1 MEIIKKGLCVC
12 AKWGDAEFK
21 WGKRE
26 LFGLVVVTVG

>member
-1 MEIIKKGLCVC
+1 MRLCVWE
-12 AKWGDAEFK
+12 KWGNAEFK